1 LLSEDLASDLVSAFL
16 RLADVALFVFDW
28 LFELFERTAGAFDSV
43 LVDTDLLLDSFEFDE
58 GVETDLL
65 DEGVETDLLDE
76 GVETDLLDEG
86 VETDLLDEGVET
98 DLLDEGVE
106 TDLLDEGLADLF
118 EGVDTDLSGED
129 DLLVVV
135 LVLLSL
141 TLLFVTVVDL
151 LSEFEFP
158 DERSADLL
166 ITSGWFSANLA
177 SPFLL
182 SSGRE

>member
-1 LLSEDLASDLVSAFL
+1 MLSEDLASDLVSAFL

-58 GVETDLL
+58 GVETDLF
-65 DEGVETDLLDE
+65 
-76 GVETDLLDEG
+76 DEG